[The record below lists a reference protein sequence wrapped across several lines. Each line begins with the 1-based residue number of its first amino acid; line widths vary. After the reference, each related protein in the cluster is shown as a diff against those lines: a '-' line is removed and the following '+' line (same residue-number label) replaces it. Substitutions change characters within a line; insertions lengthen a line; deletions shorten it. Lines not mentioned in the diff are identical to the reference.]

1 MSWILTTAAAK
12 VSASTTVTVG
22 TSVTVIVMKTTNAN
36 MSVASVGIGIA
47 KCQIGTGWQYET
59 SIVFTASTFN
69 GSGSLDNLPPRIG
82 LALGSG
88 SARGW
93 SHIGV
98 IRVLEQAGIS
108 PEIICGTS
116 IGSLVGAAYAAGKL
130 DSLERWVGG
139 LSWQAVVGLL
149 DLKMGGGLIEG
160 GKLVDFLRKQLDD
173 QHIDQLPKAFACVAT
188 DLANGRE
195 IWLREGSVVDA
206 VRASIAMPG
215 LFTPVLN
222 DGRLLVDGALV
233 NPVPVS
239 LCRAMGADIV
249 IAVDLNWDLLGQ
261 RKRFSEPARTASLS
275 EGSGRL
281 NAFMAKFR
289 PAGWMTG
296 APSSTSNK
304 PSMLDVVSTS
314 LSVMQVRI
322 TQSRL
327 AGEPADAM
335 IHPKLSGIATMDFHR
350 AAIAIGEG
358 ERATKHA
365 LPMIHELL
373 RA

>member
-1 MSWILTTAAAK
+1 
-12 VSASTTVTVG
+12 
-22 TSVTVIVMKTTNAN
+22 MKH
-36 MSVASVGIGIA
+36 
-47 KCQIGTGWQYET
+47 
-59 SIVFTASTFN
+59 
-69 GSGSLDNLPPRIG
+69 LPPRIG

-98 IRVLEQAGIS
+98 IRVLERAGIS
-108 PEIICGTS
+108 PEIVCGTS

-130 DSLERWVGG
+130 DNLDLWVNE
-139 LSWQAVVGLL
+139 LNWQGVVGLL
-149 DLKMGGGLIEG
+149 DLKLGGGLIEG
-160 GKLVDFLRKQLDD
+160 GKLVGFLRKQLDD
-173 QHIDQLPKAFACVAT
+173 QSIEQLPKMFACVAT
-188 DLANGRE
+188 DLKNGRE

-215 LFTPVLN
+215 FFRPAWR
-222 DGRLLVDGALV
+222 DGRMLVDGGLV

-261 RKRFSEPARTASLS
+261 RKRSAGEAGTAVVATRNSKFSALLDR
-275 EGSGRL
+275 
-281 NAFMAKFR
+281 FR
-289 PAGWMTG
+289 PAARMAGEPEFVPNM
-296 APSSTSNK
+296 

-314 LSVMQVRI
+314 LSIMQVRI

-335 IHPKLSGIATMDFHR
+335 IRPKLSSIAAMDFHR
-350 AAIAIGEG
+350 ARIAIAEG
-358 ERATKHA
+358 ERAAQHA
-365 LPMIHELL
+365 LPMIQDLL
-373 RA
+373 A